1 MLASAQLST
10 GVKRLGLVIGLCV
23 AVGWGGTAAAAADGR
38 AEATSTGAMP
48 TLLDLW
54 FTLQASGPIYAPY
67 AYIRHRDTQAKQA
80 ARKRTLLE
88 EIGNLTWRL
97 EAAGSSALAD
107 AMGQWQRHLRA
118 ADTYRTPG
126 HWGPAALL
134 SGARNGVPVTAIAAV
149 GACQVPTW
157 VEVWSAQGVQR
168 VRWQPGMHLSALLD
182 EDSVLADTVAQ
193 HVTVVMPYG
202 NTAEYGIAAW
212 NFENPPLLPGM
223 RVIVPLPLGGQAATW
238 LQSELSEFLAHLV
251 PADQCRQIKLKH
263 ETADEAS

>member
-1 MLASAQLST
+1 MLAPTQLST

-23 AVGWGGTAAAAADGR
+23 VMGAGSVAAAAGQNTTAKAR
-38 AEATSTGAMP
+38 P

-67 AYIRHRDTQAKQA
+67 AYIRHRDTQAKQT
-80 ARKRTLLE
+80 ARKQTLLE

-97 EAAGSSALAD
+97 EAAGNAALAQ
-107 AMGQWQRHLRA
+107 ALGQWQRHLRSA
-118 ADTYRTPG
+118 EAYRTPG
-126 HWGPAALL
+126 HWGPATLL
-134 SGARNGVPVTAIAAV
+134 SGARNGVPVSTIAAV
-149 GACQVPTW
+149 GACRVPTW
-157 VEVWSAQGVQR
+157 VEVWSVQGVQR
-168 VRWQPGMHLSALLD
+168 VAWHAGMHLNALLAD
-182 EDSVLADTVAQ
+182 DSVLGETVAQ

-202 NTAEYGIAAW
+202 NTADYGIAAW
-212 NFENPPLLPGM
+212 NFQNPPLLPGM
-223 RVIVPLPLGGQAATW
+223 RVVVPLPLGGQAATW